1 MNLSS
6 LATKLA
12 RQETNRQ
19 FHLLLKRHA
28 PDCILIHNIH
38 GVSWPIDLIAIA
50 ANHAPTTWTLHDC
63 WSFLGTYYPT
73 HAPKPKS
80 SISNEINSFWKKNIP
95 NQVKCHPFSAVTPSR
110 WMRDQAQNSF
120 WKEYSVEAIQNPIPD
135 SYFREKDRRSCK
147 KSLGLNKDTPVVLC
161 VAGNLDEERKGGSI
175 LQEIIRSTPND
186 KTQFLLVGEG
196 SLFRS
201 TDSDQVKSLG
211 FVRDEI
217 TLQIAYSA
225 SDLLLHPAPID
236 NLPNTFAESMSCGTP
251 VLAFETCGFPEMV
264 VPNKSGWLVK
274 RLEAESMIHDLS
286 NILQSRNFETLRET
300 CRSTAKVLFDQS
312 KIAQRY
318 EDHLLSTSR
327 SY

>member
-1 MNLSS
+1 MRKTRILEVSDFHKVGGAAIAAGRISSSLRQKGIEINRISSDSRDHNTTLFLGRKTQLLRDLLVLMNLSS

-73 HAPKPKS
+73 HAPKPKL
-80 SISNEINSFWKKNIP
+80 SISNELNSFWKKNIP

-110 WMRDQAQNSF
+110 WMRDQAQKSF

-161 VAGNLDEERKGGSI
+161 VAGNLDEERKG
-175 LQEIIRSTPND
+175 
-186 KTQFLLVGEG
+186 
-196 SLFRS
+196 
-201 TDSDQVKSLG
+201 
-211 FVRDEI
+211 
-217 TLQIAYSA
+217 
-225 SDLLLHPAPID
+225 
-236 NLPNTFAESMSCGTP
+236 
-251 VLAFETCGFPEMV
+251 
-264 VPNKSGWLVK
+264 
-274 RLEAESMIHDLS
+274 
-286 NILQSRNFETLRET
+286 
-300 CRSTAKVLFDQS
+300 
-312 KIAQRY
+312 
-318 EDHLLSTSR
+318 
-327 SY
+327 